1 MSGLMSGRDD
11 FEILG
16 PRKTSRKLV
25 EKTTLIP
32 DQGVLPQKKD
42 FTFSLTRRRF
52 REMRTLIKLLAL
64 RWRPISPIILT
75 REQLPQARVALQRLT
90 EREAELVAALQRAM
104 AAVDEVV
111 ECEPFS
117 VVRIDPEKRR
127 LENVAA
133 EIQARAEA
141 RAQEWMDALGGGTVL
156 TSAAASSAATA
167 ADPATTCTVRRDAWV
182 TIVRTAHRPV
192 QVVAAMLSVLP
203 PDGATC
209 RLCDVSWLEP
219 SLGDVAPP
227 REPSLRHARAA
238 DAWLGRE
245 GLQLLRS
252 LRPAESYRFDA
263 CAAQLAALALPVPC
277 AVHLRAQPLM
287 RGQALGG
294 GLEACVHALGGEL
307 IRWAA
312 LREPL
317 PARDGAFDALQRLRM
332 SPPPPIA
339 GRLEPVSAW
348 WERCAL
354 YLCNVFCDTLDA
366 GQSPWIARAQA
377 ALSAS
382 AERMP
387 GAAGLGLPSLSGI
400 GLLASIGAAA
410 TALGDEVRCMRV
422 DRLLQYLLQAPPPA
436 GGGAACA
443 ALLDESVRAGYAAG
457 ASLARAAHASRAPQP
472 HVKA

>member
-1 MSGLMSGRDD
+1 MPL
-11 FEILG
+11 
-16 PRKTSRKLV
+16 
-25 EKTTLIP
+25 
-32 DQGVLPQKKD
+32 
-42 FTFSLTRRRF
+42 
-52 REMRTLIKLLAL
+52 
-64 RWRPISPIILT
+64 LT

-117 VVRIDPEKRR
+117 VVRIDPEKRVDDVR

-141 RAQEWMDALGGGTVL
+141 RAQEWMDALGGGIVL
-156 TSAAASSAATA
+156 TSAAASSAANVQVVAGTAATA
-167 ADPATTCTVRRDAWV
+167 ADPATPCTVRRDAWV
-182 TIVRTAHRPV
+182 TVVRTAHRPV
-192 QVVAAMLSVLP
+192 QVIAAMLSVLP

-219 SLGDVAPP
+219 SLGDAAPP
-227 REPSLRHARAA
+227 REPSLRHARAD

-252 LRPAESYRFDA
+252 LRPAEPYRFDA

-294 GLEACVHALGGEL
+294 GLEACVQALGGEL
-307 IRWAA
+307 VRWAA

-354 YLCNVFCDTLDA
+354 YLCAAFCGTLDA
-366 GQSPWIARAQA
+366 GQSPWVARAQA

-382 AERMP
+382 VAASVIQSVTASAERVP

-422 DRLLQYLLQAPPPA
+422 DRLLQYLLQAPPAAA

-443 ALLDESVRAGYAAG
+443 ALLLDESVRAGYAAG
-457 ASLARAAHASRAPQP
+457 ATLARAAHASRAST
-472 HVKA
+472 VMLKG

>member
-1 MSGLMSGRDD
+1 MPL
-11 FEILG
+11 
-16 PRKTSRKLV
+16 
-25 EKTTLIP
+25 
-32 DQGVLPQKKD
+32 
-42 FTFSLTRRRF
+42 
-52 REMRTLIKLLAL
+52 
-64 RWRPISPIILT
+64 LT

-117 VVRIDPEKRR
+117 VVRIDPEKRVDDVR

-156 TSAAASSAATA
+156 TSAAASSAANVQVVAGTAATA
-167 ADPATTCTVRRDAWV
+167 ADPATPCTVRRDAWV
-182 TIVRTAHRPV
+182 TVVRTAHRPV

-219 SLGDVAPP
+219 SLGDAAPP
-227 REPSLRHARAA
+227 REPSLRHARAD

-252 LRPAESYRFDA
+252 LCPAEPYRLDA

-294 GLEACVHALGGEL
+294 GLEACVQALGGEL

-354 YLCNVFCDTLDA
+354 YLCAAFCDTLDA

-382 AERMP
+382 VAASAERVP

-443 ALLDESVRAGYAAG
+443 ALLLDESVRAGYAAG
-457 ASLARAAHASRAPQP
+457 ATLARAAHASRAST
-472 HVKA
+472 VILKG

>member
-1 MSGLMSGRDD
+1 MPL
-11 FEILG
+11 
-16 PRKTSRKLV
+16 
-25 EKTTLIP
+25 
-32 DQGVLPQKKD
+32 
-42 FTFSLTRRRF
+42 
-52 REMRTLIKLLAL
+52 
-64 RWRPISPIILT
+64 LT

-117 VVRIDPEKRR
+117 VVRIDPEKRVDDVR

-156 TSAAASSAATA
+156 TSAAASSAANVQVVAGTAATA
-167 ADPATTCTVRRDAWV
+167 ADPATPCTVRRDAWV
-182 TIVRTAHRPV
+182 TVVRTAHRPV

-219 SLGDVAPP
+219 SLGDAAPP
-227 REPSLRHARAA
+227 REPSLRHARAD
-238 DAWLGRE
+238 DAWRGRE

-252 LRPAESYRFDA
+252 LRPAEPYRFDA

-294 GLEACVHALGGEL
+294 GLEACVQALGGEL

-354 YLCNVFCDTLDA
+354 YLCAAFCDTLDA

-382 AERMP
+382 VAASAERVP
-387 GAAGLGLPSLSGI
+387 GAAGLGLPSLSGL

-443 ALLDESVRAGYAAG
+443 ALLLDESVRAGYAAG
-457 ASLARAAHASRAPQP
+457 ATLARAAHASRAST
-472 HVKA
+472 VMLKG

>member
-1 MSGLMSGRDD
+1 MPL
-11 FEILG
+11 
-16 PRKTSRKLV
+16 
-25 EKTTLIP
+25 
-32 DQGVLPQKKD
+32 
-42 FTFSLTRRRF
+42 
-52 REMRTLIKLLAL
+52 
-64 RWRPISPIILT
+64 LT

-117 VVRIDPEKRR
+117 VVRIDPGKGVDDVR
-127 LENVAA
+127 LENVAT
-133 EIQARAEA
+133 EVQARAEA
-141 RAQEWMDALGGGTVL
+141 RAQEWMDALGGGTVF

-203 PDGATC
+203 PDGATF

-219 SLGDVAPP
+219 SHITH
-227 REPSLRHARAA
+227 RHARAD
-238 DAWLGRE
+238 DALLGRE

-252 LRPAESYRFDA
+252 LRPTEPYRFDA

-294 GLEACVHALGGEL
+294 GLETCVHALGGEL
-307 IRWAA
+307 VRWAA

-354 YLCNVFCDTLDA
+354 YVCAAFCDTLDA

-377 ALSAS
+377 ALSVS
-382 AERMP
+382 SERVP
-387 GAAGLGLPSLSGI
+387 GAAGLGRPSLSGI

-457 ASLARAAHASRAPQP
+457 ATLARAAHARACAVASPVP
-472 HVKA
+472 L

>member
-1 MSGLMSGRDD
+1 MPL
-11 FEILG
+11 
-16 PRKTSRKLV
+16 
-25 EKTTLIP
+25 
-32 DQGVLPQKKD
+32 
-42 FTFSLTRRRF
+42 
-52 REMRTLIKLLAL
+52 
-64 RWRPISPIILT
+64 LT

-117 VVRIDPEKRR
+117 VVRIDPEKRVDDVR

-156 TSAAASSAATA
+156 TSAAASSAAT
-167 ADPATTCTVRRDAWV
+167 
-182 TIVRTAHRPV
+182 V

-219 SLGDVAPP
+219 SLGDAAPP
-227 REPSLRHARAA
+227 REPSLRHARAD

-252 LRPAESYRFDA
+252 LRPAEPYRFDA

-294 GLEACVHALGGEL
+294 GLEACVQALGGEL
-307 IRWAA
+307 VRWAA

-354 YLCNVFCDTLDA
+354 YLCAAFCGALDA

-382 AERMP
+382 VAASVTASAERVP

-436 GGGAACA
+436 AGGGAACA
-443 ALLDESVRAGYAAG
+443 ALLLDESVRAGYAAG
-457 ASLARAAHASRAPQP
+457 ATLARAAHASRASL
-472 HVKA
+472 

>member
-1 MSGLMSGRDD
+1 MPL
-11 FEILG
+11 
-16 PRKTSRKLV
+16 
-25 EKTTLIP
+25 
-32 DQGVLPQKKD
+32 
-42 FTFSLTRRRF
+42 
-52 REMRTLIKLLAL
+52 
-64 RWRPISPIILT
+64 LT

-117 VVRIDPEKRR
+117 VVRIDPEKRVDDVR

-156 TSAAASSAATA
+156 TSAAASSAANVQVVAGTAATA
-167 ADPATTCTVRRDAWV
+167 ADPATPCTVRRDAWV
-182 TIVRTAHRPV
+182 TVVRTAHRPV
-192 QVVAAMLSVLP
+192 QVIAAMLSVLP

-219 SLGDVAPP
+219 SLGDAAPP
-227 REPSLRHARAA
+227 REPSLRHARAD

-252 LRPAESYRFDA
+252 LRPAEPYRFDA

-294 GLEACVHALGGEL
+294 GLEACVQALGGEL
-307 IRWAA
+307 VRWAA

-354 YLCNVFCDTLDA
+354 YLCAAFCGALDA

-382 AERMP
+382 VAASVTASAERVP

-422 DRLLQYLLQAPPPA
+422 DRLLQYLLQAPPAAA

-443 ALLDESVRAGYAAG
+443 ALLLDESVRAGYAAG
-457 ASLARAAHASRAPQP
+457 ATLARAAHASRASL
-472 HVKA
+472 